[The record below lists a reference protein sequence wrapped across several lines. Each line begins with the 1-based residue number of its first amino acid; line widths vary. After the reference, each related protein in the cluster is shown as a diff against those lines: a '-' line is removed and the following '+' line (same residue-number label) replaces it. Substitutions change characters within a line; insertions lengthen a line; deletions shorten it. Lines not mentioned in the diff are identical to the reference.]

1 MRQIPVDQAAL
12 GGLVAVGVRPKMVRP
27 DGGQGEPHQKGN
39 ADGLPVWSVEV
50 LKRGD
55 AEEASELLN
64 VSVASS
70 TRPEAEGP
78 VTFSGLAGIPWNFNG
93 KSGVAFVADSVAPAS
108 GGGRPG
114 AKSGA
119 DE

>member
-12 GGLVAVGVRPKMVRP
+12 GGLVAVGVRPKMIRP

-50 LKRGD
+50 LRRGD

-70 TRPEAEGP
+70 TKPDVEGP
-78 VTFSGLAGIPWNFNG
+78 ASFANLRAMPWSFNS
-93 KSGVAFVADSVAPAS
+93 KSGVAFVADSVVAEVS

-114 AKSGA
+114 PKSGA
-119 DE
+119 E